1 MWQEPKTDWKAGDTP
16 NSGDFNRIEG
26 NSKELGDRAFPHI
39 KNNEIH
45 VTPNSL
51 ITGATTPSQ
60 IPDGVHLTYA
70 SSSTTFP
77 GTGRSGNVI
86 SSSTN
91 GYVIQIFVGNDN
103 KIMTRRGSGSTWGTW
118 QKGGEVESVNGKK
131 GNVTL
136 TANDITLENNQ
147 SIFDALSSVS
157 LNPNWR
163 QIKVSPNGSD
173 ISGDGSS
180 AKPFKTIKKA
190 VEAIRQLSVG
200 TVTVS
205 IDEGTYNEDIDISRI
220 SVPML
225 QILAYDDVIV
235 NNIII
240 DGFIGNLRIRGI
252 TTNGLTGVK
261 ISDCSWVTLDN
272 CKTSHKYSQ
281 FFMNRIGAVFLNS
294 CEVDSSFTG
303 FSISDCF
310 AICAGCSGSASEKGY
325 NASTSVLIVRNNKVT
340 SPKLYDASESGQ
352 IFTTSKVHT

>member
-1 MWQEPKTDWKAGDTP
+1 M
-16 NSGDFNRIEG
+16 
-26 NSKELGDRAFPHI
+26 
-39 KNNEIH
+39 
-45 VTPNSL
+45 
-51 ITGATTPSQ
+51 
-60 IPDGVHLTYA
+60 
-70 SSSTTFP
+70 
-77 GTGRSGNVI
+77 
-86 SSSTN
+86 
-91 GYVIQIFVGNDN
+91 
-103 KIMTRRGSGSTWGTW
+103 
-118 QKGGEVESVNGKK
+118 
-131 GNVTL
+131 
-136 TANDITLENNQ
+136 
-147 SIFDALSSVS
+147 
-157 LNPNWR
+157 
-163 QIKVSPNGSD
+163 
-173 ISGDGSS
+173 
-180 AKPFKTIKKA
+180 
-190 VEAIRQLSVG
+190 EAIRQLSVG

-261 ISDCSWVTLDN
+261 ISDCSWVALDN

-281 FFMNRIGAVFLNS
+281 FFMNRIGAVFLYS

-310 AICAGCSGSASEKGY
+310 AICTGCSGSASGKGY
-325 NASTSVLIVRNNKVT
+325 NASASVLIVKNNKVT